1 MPLHVGS
8 GCLPAT
14 ITNLRINCIAQSAT
28 PPEMSL
34 WEKIKEFFCSTHQTE
49 AQECIWTIC
58 HPSVGTTREDVVSRF
73 EQLRMLVYA
82 GYEESIHSGRH
93 GESHFCILDA
103 DNQEI
108 LSVTLDDAGNYTVN
122 CQGHNETYRF
132 TMDIEQG
139 EECTEHAEG
148 ASGTLQVSPL
158 PDPAAPQTP
167 AAYDAVWSEWKR
179 AAPAEE
185 LRGRAAT
192 VQRICTC
199 LNNGSRELNV
209 GESGLTAL
217 PDCLPAHITT
227 LVIPHNNYLTS
238 LPTLPSGLEVL
249 TVEDNQLTSLPP
261 LPSGLEVLTV
271 EDNQLTSLPPL
282 PSGLEVLTVEDNQL
296 TSLPPLPSG
305 LEVLTVEDNQLTSLP
320 PLPSGLEVLTVEDN
334 QLTSL
339 PPLPSGLEVLTVE
352 DNQLTSLP
360 PLPSGLEVLTVE
372 DNQLTSLPPLPSGLE
387 VLTVEDNQLTSLP
400 PLPAGLVVL
409 TVSGNQLTSLP
420 PLPAGLQTLSVAGNQ
435 LTSLPP
441 LPAGLQMLLV
451 ARNQLTSL
459 PPLPAG
465 LQMLLVARN
474 QLTSLPPLP
483 PAGLQTLSV
492 AGNQLT
498 SLPPLPA
505 GLQMLSV
512 AGNQL
517 TRLPPLPAGLRRLL
531 VAGNQLTSLPP
542 LPAGLQMLLVARNQL
557 TSLPP
562 LPAGLQMLSVS
573 DNQLTSLPLL
583 PAGLELLTLERN
595 PQLVRLPPLP
605 EGLQTLS
612 VDANPQLTRLPALPS
627 GLQRLYARNNQ
638 LTRLP
643 ESITGLSSEASVNLE
658 GNPLSERTLQALRE
672 ITSAPGYSGPRI
684 LFDMAGASAPREARA
699 LHLAAAGWLVPAR
712 EGEPAP
718 ADRWH
723 MFGQE
728 DNAAAFS
735 LFLDRLSETENFM
748 KDAGFK
754 AQISSWLVQLAED
767 EALRAKT
774 FAMATEA
781 TASCQDRVTLALH
794 QMKNVQ
800 LVHDAEKGQYDNN
813 LAALVATGREMFRL
827 EKLEQI
833 AREKAGTLALA
844 DDVEVYLA
852 YQNKLKKALGLTSV
866 TAEMRFF
873 GVSGVTV
880 SDLQA
885 AELQVKAAEKS
896 ELREWILQW
905 GPLHSVLER
914 KAPERVNALR
924 EKQISDYEETYRML
938 SDTELRPFGLVGN
951 TDAER
956 TIGARAMESAKK
968 TFLDGLRP
976 LVEEM
981 LGSYLAP

>member
-209 GESGLTAL
+209 GESDLTAL

-238 LPTLPSGLEVL
+238 LPT
-249 TVEDNQLTSLPP
+249 
-261 LPSGLEVLTV
+261 
-271 EDNQLTSLPPL
+271 
-282 PSGLEVLTVEDNQL
+282 
-296 TSLPPLPSG
+296 
-305 LEVLTVEDNQLTSLP
+305 
-320 PLPSGLEVLTVEDN
+320 
-334 QLTSL
+334 
-339 PPLPSGLEVLTVE
+339 
-352 DNQLTSLP
+352 
-360 PLPSGLEVLTVE
+360 LPSGLEVLTVE

-465 LQMLLVARN
+465 LQML
-474 QLTSLPPLP
+474 
-483 PAGLQTLSV
+483 
-492 AGNQLT
+492 
-498 SLPPLPA
+498 
-505 GLQMLSV
+505 SV

-542 LPAGLQMLLVARNQL
+542 LPAGLQV
-557 TSLPP
+557 
-562 LPAGLQMLSVS
+562 LSVS

>member
-158 PDPAAPQTP
+158 PAPTAPQTP
-167 AAYDAVWSEWKR
+167 AEYDAVWSEWKG

-261 LPSGLEVLTV
+261 LP
-271 EDNQLTSLPPL
+271 
-282 PSGLEVLTVEDNQL
+282 
-296 TSLPPLPSG
+296 
-305 LEVLTVEDNQLTSLP
+305 
-320 PLPSGLEVLTVEDN
+320 
-334 QLTSL
+334 
-339 PPLPSGLEVLTVE
+339 
-352 DNQLTSLP
+352 
-360 PLPSGLEVLTVE
+360 
-372 DNQLTSLPPLPSGLE
+372 
-387 VLTVEDNQLTSLP
+387 
-400 PLPAGLVVL
+400 AGLVVL

-420 PLPAGLQTLSVAGNQ
+420 PLSAGLQMLSVAGNQ

-465 LQMLLVARN
+465 LQV
-474 QLTSLPPLP
+474 
-483 PAGLQTLSV
+483 LSV
-492 AGNQLT
+492 AG
-498 SLPPLPA
+498 
-505 GLQMLSV
+505 
-512 AGNQL
+512 
-517 TRLPPLPAGLRRLL
+517 
-531 VAGNQLTSLPP
+531 
-542 LPAGLQMLLVARNQL
+542 
-557 TSLPP
+557 
-562 LPAGLQMLSVS
+562 
-573 DNQLTSLPLL
+573 NQLTSLPLL
-583 PAGLELLTLERN
+583 PAGLELLTLDRN
-595 PQLVRLPPLP
+595 PQLARLPPLP

-643 ESITGLSSEASVNLE
+643 ESITGLSSEAIVNLY
-658 GNPLSERTLQALRE
+658 GNPLSERTLQALQN

-699 LHLAAAGWLVPAR
+699 LHLAAANWLVPAR

-735 LFLDRLSETENFM
+735 LFLDRLGETENCI

-833 AREKAGTLALA
+833 AREKVRTLALV
-844 DDVEVYLA
+844 DEIEVWLA
-852 YQNKLKKALGLTSV
+852 YQNKLKKSLGLTSV

-873 GVSGVTV
+873 RISGVTV

-896 ELREWILQW
+896 EFREWILQW

-924 EKQISDYEETYRML
+924 EKQISDYEETYRTL
-938 SDTELRPFGLVGN
+938 SDTELRPSGLVGN

>member
-73 EQLRMLVYA
+73 EQLRMLAYA

-108 LSVTLDDAGNYTVN
+108 LSVTLDDAGNYSVN

-158 PDPAAPQTP
+158 PAPAAPQTP
-167 AAYDAVWSEWKR
+167 AEYDAVWSEWKG

-217 PDCLPAHITT
+217 PDRLPAHITT
-227 LVIPHNNYLTS
+227 LVIPHNNY
-238 LPTLPSGLEVL
+238 
-249 TVEDNQLTSLPP
+249 
-261 LPSGLEVLTV
+261 
-271 EDNQLTSLPPL
+271 
-282 PSGLEVLTVEDNQL
+282 
-296 TSLPPLPSG
+296 
-305 LEVLTVEDNQLTSLP
+305 
-320 PLPSGLEVLTVEDN
+320 
-334 QLTSL
+334 
-339 PPLPSGLEVLTVE
+339 
-352 DNQLTSLP
+352 
-360 PLPSGLEVLTVE
+360 
-372 DNQLTSLPPLPSGLE
+372 
-387 VLTVEDNQLTSLP
+387 
-400 PLPAGLVVL
+400 
-409 TVSGNQLTSLP
+409 
-420 PLPAGLQTLSVAGNQ
+420 
-435 LTSLPP
+435 
-441 LPAGLQMLLV
+441 
-451 ARNQLTSL
+451 
-459 PPLPAG
+459 
-465 LQMLLVARN
+465 
-474 QLTSLPPLP
+474 
-483 PAGLQTLSV
+483 
-492 AGNQLT
+492 
-498 SLPPLPA
+498 
-505 GLQMLSV
+505 
-512 AGNQL
+512 
-517 TRLPPLPAGLRRLL
+517 
-531 VAGNQLTSLPP
+531 
-542 LPAGLQMLLVARNQL
+542 
-557 TSLPP
+557 
-562 LPAGLQMLSVS
+562 
-573 DNQLTSLPLL
+573 LTSLPLL

>member
-261 LPSGLEVLTV
+261 LP
-271 EDNQLTSLPPL
+271 
-282 PSGLEVLTVEDNQL
+282 
-296 TSLPPLPSG
+296 
-305 LEVLTVEDNQLTSLP
+305 
-320 PLPSGLEVLTVEDN
+320 
-334 QLTSL
+334 
-339 PPLPSGLEVLTVE
+339 
-352 DNQLTSLP
+352 
-360 PLPSGLEVLTVE
+360 
-372 DNQLTSLPPLPSGLE
+372 
-387 VLTVEDNQLTSLP
+387 
-400 PLPAGLVVL
+400 
-409 TVSGNQLTSLP
+409 
-420 PLPAGLQTLSVAGNQ
+420 
-435 LTSLPP
+435 
-441 LPAGLQMLLV
+441 
-451 ARNQLTSL
+451 
-459 PPLPAG
+459 
-465 LQMLLVARN
+465 
-474 QLTSLPPLP
+474 
-483 PAGLQTLSV
+483 
-492 AGNQLT
+492 
-498 SLPPLPA
+498 
-505 GLQMLSV
+505 
-512 AGNQL
+512 
-517 TRLPPLPAGLRRLL
+517 AGLRRLL

-542 LPAGLQMLLVARNQL
+542 LPAGLQV
-557 TSLPP
+557 
-562 LPAGLQMLSVS
+562 LSVS

>member
-34 WEKIKEFFCSTHQTE
+34 WEKIKEFFCSTYQTE
-49 AQECIWTIC
+49 ALECIWTIC

-73 EQLRMLVYA
+73 EQLRMLAYA

-158 PDPAAPQTP
+158 PAPAAPQTP
-167 AAYDAVWSEWKR
+167 AEYDAVWSEWTR
-179 AAPAEE
+179 VAPAEE

-282 PSGLEVLTVEDNQL
+282 PAGLEL
-296 TSLPPLPSG
+296 
-305 LEVLTVEDNQLTSLP
+305 
-320 PLPSGLEVLTVEDN
+320 
-334 QLTSL
+334 
-339 PPLPSGLEVLTVE
+339 
-352 DNQLTSLP
+352 
-360 PLPSGLEVLTVE
+360 
-372 DNQLTSLPPLPSGLE
+372 
-387 VLTVEDNQLTSLP
+387 
-400 PLPAGLVVL
+400 L
-409 TVSGNQLTSLP
+409 TVS
-420 PLPAGLQTLSVAGNQ
+420 GNQ

-451 ARNQLTSL
+451 AGNQLTSL

-465 LQMLLVARN
+465 LQM
-474 QLTSLPPLP
+474 
-483 PAGLQTLSV
+483 LSV

-517 TRLPPLPAGLRRLL
+517 T
-531 VAGNQLTSLPP
+531 SLPP
-542 LPAGLQMLLVARNQL
+542 LPAGLQVLLVARNQL
-557 TSLPP
+557 TS
-562 LPAGLQMLSVS
+562 
-573 DNQLTSLPLL
+573 
-583 PAGLELLTLERN
+583 
-595 PQLVRLPPLP
+595 LPPLP

-658 GNPLSERTLQALRE
+658 GNPLSERTLQALQN

-699 LHLAAAGWLVPAR
+699 LHLAAANWLVPAR

-735 LFLDRLSETENFM
+735 LFLDRLGETENCI

-800 LVHDAEKGQYDNN
+800 LVHDAEKGEYDNN
-813 LAALVATGREMFRL
+813 LVVLVATGREMFRL

-833 AREKAGTLALA
+833 AREKAGTLALV
-844 DDVEVYLA
+844 DEIEVWLA
-852 YQNKLKKALGLTSV
+852 YQNKLKKSLGLTSV

-896 ELREWILQW
+896 EFREWILQW

-938 SDTELRPFGLVGN
+938 SDTELRPSGLVGN

-956 TIGARAMESAKK
+956 TLGARAMESAKK

-981 LGSYLAP
+981 LGSYLKARQRLN